1 MHDTRLLADH
11 GETSIGDDAVRMTA
25 VAVIGGAAKAARR
38 GASVTALA
46 SARRVPARS
55 ASTAARCAIT
65 GSAALMPPLD
75 FIPRDAGCSAVR

>member
-11 GETSIGDDAVRMTA
+11 RETSIGDDEVRITTA
-25 VAVIGGAAKAARR
+25 AIGLAKAARR
-38 GASVTALA
+38 QASVTARA
-46 SARRVPARS
+46 AARRVSTRS

-75 FIPRDAGCSAVR
+75 FIPRDAGCAAER